1 MSVKIYIAQNGIS
14 IIFRDVVETMN
25 KYLTHFANKA
35 FPYSYP

>member
-14 IIFRDVVETMN
+14 IIFWDVEETMN
-25 KYLTHFANKA
+25 KYLTQFANKA

>member
-14 IIFRDVVETMN
+14 IIFRDIVETMN

-35 FPYSYP
+35 FPYSYL

>member
-1 MSVKIYIAQNGIS
+1 MSVKIYIARNGKS

-25 KYLTHFANKA
+25 KHLAHFANKA

>member
-25 KYLTHFANKA
+25 KYLAHFANKA